1 MSVISISS
9 LINDKKRC
17 LTLKVFYWKRELVG
31 ALGPVNH
38 KVLHQGCGRERER
51 ERLCVCVC
59 VCERGRKEGGGKQ
72 MHLTMLRIRSNGTT
86 QQMRFGKV
94 GQD

>member
-1 MSVISISS
+1 MSDSESLLLEERVSWCFGPSQPQSITSR
-9 LINDKKRC
+9 L
-17 LTLKVFYWKRELVG
+17 WK
-31 ALGPVNH
+31 
-38 KVLHQGCGRERER
+38 RERER
-51 ERLCVCVC
+51 EIVCVCVC

>member
-1 MSVISISS
+1 MLWAQSTTKYYIKAV
-9 LINDKKRC
+9 
-17 LTLKVFYWKRELVG
+17 E
-31 ALGPVNH
+31 
-38 KVLHQGCGRERER
+38 ERER
-51 ERLCVCVC
+51 EIVCVC